1 MGLFRLGYTK
11 NPGVDGS
18 RVMDGFDLSVFL
30 RFLGGGGGGGGG
42 EGIFMIDG

>member
-30 RFLGGGGGGGGG
+30 RFFWGGGGK
-42 EGIFMIDG
+42 GIFMIDG